1 MERDFEANP
10 YTPHEQRVVKYLD
23 EEIPGGMGGGD
34 DPVEFLIASHES
46 LRETIKMLHDWI
58 NTIEGDRAAKIA
70 ATLERGKK

>member
-34 DPVEFLIASHES
+34 DPIEFLIASNES
-46 LRETIKMLHDWI
+46 LRRRIEYLQAYI
-58 NTIEGDRAAKIA
+58 NRIEGED
-70 ATLERGKK
+70 

>member
-46 LRETIKMLHDWI
+46 LRRRIEYLQAYI
-58 NTIEGDRAAKIA
+58 NRIEGED
-70 ATLERGKK
+70 